1 MAFLEL
7 RLAGGQTHKLALKD
21 GDNILGSGEQAGIRI
36 QDPLVAPRQA
46 VIHATP
52 GACVIRNLA
61 PDKPFYLN
69 AAPVLTEQPLHPGDQ
84 LILGSTR
91 CVFYDVDLEATREM
105 LEISLCQ
112 KRSDAT
118 IGPTPEP
125 ASPPPPLVEPQPPVT
140 DQDLQT
146 CHHLSVTDAAGR
158 QSLILLKE
166 KEVILGSSSDAAV
179 RLNGAG
185 IAGRHAKIIQR
196 ERQVVVVDLESP
208 AGVYLNDRRIA
219 RETLKE
225 GDVIRLGAVR
235 FTYHLPVAPPAQAEA
250 AAQPAATP
258 TPAKAPPIRSSRAP
272 TWVAA
277 GVIGLIITGVAVV
290 GGIWFFK
297 RLGSAGREEDAR
309 RQTQEMVRQRQWQP
323 LADRLLGDKDFPLP
337 LAEKQALLENAQ
349 MEIEAAQQGET
360 LRQALA
366 GGDLETALAY
376 YFKIPPASVYRP
388 EAGTAV
394 LQHIDGAIDQTLSKP
409 ALEFNDYTAVVTL
422 SEKMLQLDPRSAS
435 ALAYIC
441 LARLGQGEL
450 PAAAAAAERL
460 IAAHPEQGEGY
471 LFKAMAFYRA
481 GEYRAA
487 MDSVSEALRRQPDN
501 VDMLLLRAKL
511 SILLQR
517 LTDARLD
524 LAKVLESDPNNVAAK
539 TLYARLSGQAPP
551 AAGPAG
557 ADARQYADLL
567 RRRRAAETSERE
579 DAAIR
584 QLFLQGDVEAA
595 RRQLQEKIRRSPQA
609 PAAARWSSTLD
620 AMARIETLYREGEAL
635 RGDNPPA
642 AIRRWE
648 EMRRVEAAAFPGQRS
663 RFHNEAAAAAAD
675 FFAGRALADLQGNQ
689 PDRAYDLAT
698 RAVAWQPGHAQAQ
711 GILRQIDDTAQQ
723 LYQEGFRHYQQG
735 DRAGARQYWE
745 KVGRTV
751 TPASPWYGR
760 AKEKLSELQE
770 AP

>member
-1 MAFLEL
+1 
-7 RLAGGQTHKLALKD
+7 
-21 GDNILGSGEQAGIRI
+21 
-36 QDPLVAPRQA
+36 
-46 VIHATP
+46 
-52 GACVIRNLA
+52 
-61 PDKPFYLN
+61 
-69 AAPVLTEQPLHPGDQ
+69 
-84 LILGSTR
+84 
-91 CVFYDVDLEATREM
+91 
-105 LEISLCQ
+105 
-112 KRSDAT
+112 
-118 IGPTPEP
+118 
-125 ASPPPPLVEPQPPVT
+125 
-140 DQDLQT
+140 
-146 CHHLSVTDAAGR
+146 
-158 QSLILLKE
+158 
-166 KEVILGSSSDAAV
+166 
-179 RLNGAG
+179 
-185 IAGRHAKIIQR
+185 
-196 ERQVVVVDLESP
+196 
-208 AGVYLNDRRIA
+208 
-219 RETLKE
+219 
-225 GDVIRLGAVR
+225 
-235 FTYHLPVAPPAQAEA
+235 
-250 AAQPAATP
+250 
-258 TPAKAPPIRSSRAP
+258 
-272 TWVAA
+272 
-277 GVIGLIITGVAVV
+277 
-290 GGIWFFK
+290 
-297 RLGSAGREEDAR
+297 
-309 RQTQEMVRQRQWQP
+309 
-323 LADRLLGDKDFPLP
+323 
-337 LAEKQALLENAQ
+337 
-349 MEIEAAQQGET
+349 
-360 LRQALA
+360 
-366 GGDLETALAY
+366 
-376 YFKIPPASVYRP
+376 
-388 EAGTAV
+388 
-394 LQHIDGAIDQTLSKP
+394 
-409 ALEFNDYTAVVTL
+409 
-422 SEKMLQLDPRSAS
+422 MLQLDPRSAS

-642 AIRRWE
+642 AISRWE

-675 FFAGRALADLQGNQ
+675 FFAGRALADLQGTS
-689 PDRAYDLAT
+689 RT
-698 RAVAWQPGHAQAQ
+698 
-711 GILRQIDDTAQQ
+711 
-723 LYQEGFRHYQQG
+723 
-735 DRAGARQYWE
+735 
-745 KVGRTV
+745 GRTISPPGPWPGSRD
-751 TPASPWYGR
+751 TPRRRASSARSTTPPSNSTRKASGTTSRVIAPARASMGEGGSHRHGR
-760 AKEKLSELQE
+760 PARGTG
-770 AP
+770 APKKN

>member
-235 FTYHLPVAPPAQAEA
+235 FTYHPPVAPPAQAEA

-290 GGIWFFK
+290 GGIWFLQAPRLRRPGRGRPAPDAEMGAAAPAAAAGRPAVGRQGLPAAAGGKTGAARK
-297 RLGSAGREEDAR
+297 RPDGNRSRSAGGDA
-309 RQTQEMVRQRQWQP
+309 
-323 LADRLLGDKDFPLP
+323 
-337 LAEKQALLENAQ
+337 
-349 MEIEAAQQGET
+349 
-360 LRQALA
+360 RQALA

-409 ALEFNDYTAVVTL
+409 A
-422 SEKMLQLDPRSAS
+422 
-435 ALAYIC
+435 
-441 LARLGQGEL
+441 
-450 PAAAAAAERL
+450 
-460 IAAHPEQGEGY
+460 
-471 LFKAMAFYRA
+471 
-481 GEYRAA
+481 
-487 MDSVSEALRRQPDN
+487 
-501 VDMLLLRAKL
+501 
-511 SILLQR
+511 
-517 LTDARLD
+517 
-524 LAKVLESDPNNVAAK
+524 
-539 TLYARLSGQAPP
+539 
-551 AAGPAG
+551 
-557 ADARQYADLL
+557 
-567 RRRRAAETSERE
+567 
-579 DAAIR
+579 
-584 QLFLQGDVEAA
+584 
-595 RRQLQEKIRRSPQA
+595 
-609 PAAARWSSTLD
+609 
-620 AMARIETLYREGEAL
+620 
-635 RGDNPPA
+635 
-642 AIRRWE
+642 
-648 EMRRVEAAAFPGQRS
+648 RV
-663 RFHNEAAAAAAD
+663 
-675 FFAGRALADLQGNQ
+675 
-689 PDRAYDLAT
+689 
-698 RAVAWQPGHAQAQ
+698 
-711 GILRQIDDTAQQ
+711 
-723 LYQEGFRHYQQG
+723 
-735 DRAGARQYWE
+735 
-745 KVGRTV
+745 
-751 TPASPWYGR
+751 
-760 AKEKLSELQE
+760 
-770 AP
+770 